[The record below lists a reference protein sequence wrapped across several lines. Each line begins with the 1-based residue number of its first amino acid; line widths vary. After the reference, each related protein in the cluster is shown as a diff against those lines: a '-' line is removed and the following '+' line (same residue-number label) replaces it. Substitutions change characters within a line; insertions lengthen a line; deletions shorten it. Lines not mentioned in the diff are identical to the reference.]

1 MSKVKQVVRKRSKT
15 PEYDSAWKDIMEEH
29 FESFLEFFFE
39 DIHRDIDFEKGY
51 EFLNQELR
59 KIAPGNKLG
68 KRVADVLVKVY
79 LKDGSEKYIC
89 IYIHIEVQGNR
100 VPDFMLRIYMY
111 NYRIFDKY
119 KDKGIEVVSL
129 AVLTDEDESYRP
141 DEYLVKRWGFEQRMK
156 IPIVKVIDYRIKQ
169 ELIDKLERSKNP
181 MAMVVRAQLRSFEA
195 KRADNERKYNIKS
208 DLIRQCFERG
218 YGRKQIESLLKFIDW
233 IISLPKGLE
242 DRLSGEIIKIEEV
255 HKMPYIT
262 SWERNA
268 EERGMK
274 RGIEKGERIGIER
287 GERTGMKKGK
297 LETAKRM
304 LNQGVSIEDIML
316 YTGLTEKEVR
326 SLLN

>member
-1 MSKVKQVVRKRSKT
+1 MSKAQKGLIKKSKS

-39 DIHRDIDFEKGY
+39 EIHRDIDFERGY
-51 EFLNQELR
+51 EFLDQELR
-59 KIAPGNKLG
+59 KIAAGNKSG
-68 KRVADVLVKVY
+68 KRLADVLAKVY

-100 VPDFMLRIYMY
+100 VPEFMVRIYMY

-119 KDKGIEVVSL
+119 KDKGVEVVSL
-129 AVLTDEDESYRP
+129 AILTDEDENYRP

-156 IPIVKVIDYRIKQ
+156 IPIVKIIDFRIKQ
-169 ELIDKLERSKNP
+169 ELIDKLEQSKNP
-181 MAMVVRAQLRSFEA
+181 MAMVVRAQLRSYEA
-195 KRADNERKYNIKS
+195 KRVESERKYDIKS
-208 DLIRQCFERG
+208 DLIRQCFARG
-218 YGRKQIESLLKFIDW
+218 YRRKQIESLLKFIDW
-233 IISLPKGLE
+233 IISLPKELE
-242 DRLSGEIIKIEEV
+242 DRLSDEIIKIEEV
-255 HKMPYIT
+255 QKMTYVT

-274 RGIEKGERIGIER
+274 RGIERGERIGIER
-287 GERTGMKKGK
+287 GERIGMEKEK

-304 LNQGVSIEDIML
+304 LNRGVSIEDIML
-316 YTGLTEKEVR
+316 FTGLSEKKVR